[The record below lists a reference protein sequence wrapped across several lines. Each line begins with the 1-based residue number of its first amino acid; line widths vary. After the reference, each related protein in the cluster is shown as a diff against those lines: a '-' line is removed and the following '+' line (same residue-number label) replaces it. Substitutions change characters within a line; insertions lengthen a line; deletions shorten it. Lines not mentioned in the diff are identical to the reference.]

1 MNAYE
6 EYRNSVNNNR
16 SKLLWTLQL
25 PIVCMFNMIGLIVLL
40 ILFVDSGGIELENHP
55 LYNNGRHHH
64 QQQ

>member
-25 PIVCMFNMIGLIVLL
+25 PIVCMFNMIGLFVLL

-55 LYNNGRHHH
+55 LYNNGRHHE
-64 QQQ
+64 